1 LESKIMSIAAS
12 PKFDH
17 PIKEPRELSARI
29 QWLREYYFKGADRAW
44 NNEFLAWSTGTAWDV
59 QFNEMNFYIV
69 PETYALLQTLRG
81 SYRQAARTIDL
92 HEDFWAWNQVERR
105 AWFVREVMVK
115 YMPKEILPG
124 DLIAGGRFNI
134 QSSLCLDEN
143 EQKAFDK
150 ALLGKNGAR
159 AKMKWFHDHG
169 YGNAG
174 ATSGHLIPD
183 HERALQI
190 GWKGIMS
197 DLESRYSQLSD
208 SDRNGPRGAQLRA
221 MMTAATTPRDLA
233 AEYADACLNLAAD
246 SSDSGQRQELLQMA
260 RILNRVPWQPA
271 RTFWEAIQAL
281 WINHMLIMS
290 DENYPGPGT
299 SFGRMDQYLLPY
311 WEYSLSH
318 GMEREFG
325 KEILKCFWMHCN
337 TVYDAMVRNGNQGIT
352 SGFGQLITLAGM
364 GQNGKDLTNDLTY
377 AMLEVID
384 EMSPILEPKP
394 NVRLHR
400 NSPDELL
407 DRVID
412 MISVSQGSPFLLNFD
427 ERSMAG
433 MMLEA
438 KKAGIS
444 HLINEKNVHD
454 YAPVGCLENTMAGN
468 DRSGTVDVNLNLLKA
483 VELALTG
490 GKDLLPF
497 FNPLTGQKEE
507 IKQDGPKTGDA
518 THCDTW
524 EAFWNAFVKQND
536 YIINKSVAT
545 YEASESLRAK
555 FFPTP
560 YLSCLVRGCAA
571 KGLDITRGGAEINL
585 TTLEA
590 VTYATT
596 VDSLLAIKYLVYDK
610 KKCTMAELIEAL
622 KANWQGH
629 EVLQAIAK
637 NKAPKY
643 GRDDNEADA
652 MAKKVMDLWC
662 EETWKHRTESTGR
675 QFRPGMLSW
684 NYWAGDGF
692 VMAASAD
699 GRPKGQFLSN
709 AICPSNGAD
718 INGPTSNTNSVGKVL
733 GGKAA
738 DGIGDWGEYF
748 NCLPNGASHTIAFNP
763 SIIKDPEHKDKFK
776 AFLRGYCE
784 NGGSALQINML
795 DPQVLRDAQK
805 HPQNYR
811 HLLVRITGYNAY
823 FTAVGKELQDEVIQ
837 RVSHGKY

>member
-1 LESKIMSIAAS
+1 MTATALSKY
-12 PKFDH
+12 DH
-17 PIKEPRELSARI
+17 PIKEPEGLSPRI
-29 QWLREYYFKGADRAW
+29 QWLRDYYFQGAERAW
-44 NNEFLAWSTGTAWDV
+44 NNEFIAWTTGTAWDV
-59 QFNEMNFYIV
+59 QFNEMSFYIV
-69 PETYALLQTLRG
+69 PETYTLMQTLRG
-81 SYRQAARTIDL
+81 SYRQAARKIDL
-92 HEDFWAWNQVERR
+92 HPDFWSWSIVERR
-105 AWFVREVMVK
+105 AWFVREVMVI

-134 QSSLCLDEN
+134 QTSLCLDEN
-143 EQKAFDK
+143 EQEEFDG

-183 HERALQI
+183 HERALKI
-190 GWKGIMS
+190 GWKGIYA
-197 DLESRYSQLSD
+197 DLESKYEALGVSD
-208 SDRNGPRGAQLRA
+208 KKGSAGDQLRA
-221 MMTAATTPRDLA
+221 MITAATMARDLA
-233 AEYADACLNLAAD
+233 VKYKGVCIDRAAD
-246 SSDSGQRQELLQMA
+246 QTDTRRRQELIQMA
-260 RILNRVPWQPA
+260 QNLERVPWKPA
-271 RTFWEAIQAL
+271 RTFWEAVQAL
-281 WINHMLIMS
+281 WLNHMLIMS

-299 SFGRMDQYLLPY
+299 SFGRIDQYLLPY

-325 KEILKCFWMHCN
+325 KEILKCFWVHCN
-337 TVYDAMVRNGNQGIT
+337 TVYDAMIRNGNQGIT
-352 SGFGQLITLAGM
+352 SGFGQLITLSGM
-364 GQNGKDLTNDLTY
+364 GENKEDLTNDLTY
-377 AMLEVID
+377 AFLEVID

-400 NSPDELL
+400 NSPDKLL
-407 DRVID
+407 DKLVA
-412 MISVSQGSPFLLNFD
+412 MVSSSQGSPFLLNFD

-438 KKAGIS
+438 KRAGLT
-444 HLINEKNVHD
+444 HLINESNVHD
-454 YAPVGCLENTMAGN
+454 YAPVGCLENTMVGN
-468 DRSGTVDVNLNLLKA
+468 DRSGTVDNNLNLLKA

-490 GKDLLPF
+490 GKDLVPF
-497 FNPLTGQKEE
+497 FNPMTAKEE
-507 IKQDGPKTGDA
+507 PIRQDGPDTGNA
-518 THCDTW
+518 AEFRTW
-524 EAFWNAFVKQND
+524 DEFFNAYVKQTE
-536 YIINKSVAT
+536 YIIAKCAEV

-560 YLSCLVRGCAA
+560 YLSCLVRGCAE
-571 KGLDITRGGAEINL
+571 KGRDINRGGAEINL
-585 TTLEA
+585 TTLET

-596 VDSLLAIKYLVYDK
+596 VDSLLAVKYLVFDK
-610 KKCTMAELIEAL
+610 QKSTMPELIEAL
-622 KANWQGH
+622 KNNWQGH
-629 EVLQAIAK
+629 EVLQARAK

-643 GRDDNEADA
+643 GRDDDQADE

-662 EETWKHRTESTGR
+662 DITWKHRTVSTGR

-718 INGPTSNTNSVGKVL
+718 IKGPTSNANSVGKVL
-733 GGKAA
+733 GGKAL
-738 DGIGDWGEYF
+738 DGNGDWEEYF
-748 NCLPNGASHTIAFNP
+748 NCLPNGASHTITFNP
-763 SIIKDPEHKDKFK
+763 SIIKDPEHREKFK

-795 DPQVLRDAQK
+795 DPEMLRDAQK
-805 HPQNYR
+805 HPADYR

-823 FTAVGKELQDEVIQ
+823 FTSVGRELQDEVIQ
-837 RVSHGKY
+837 RVSHGRF